1 MELGA
6 DIIKERWH
14 FNKASTLRNK
24 TKIRKQAEKK
34 KRKQAERIMVQED
47 IIKLGK
53 KTAK

>member
-24 TKIRKQAEKK
+24 NKI
-34 KRKQAERIMVQED
+34 RKQAERIMVQED
-47 IIKLGK
+47 IIELGK
-53 KTAK
+53 KKAK

>member
-34 KRKQAERIMVQED
+34 RKQAERIMVQED